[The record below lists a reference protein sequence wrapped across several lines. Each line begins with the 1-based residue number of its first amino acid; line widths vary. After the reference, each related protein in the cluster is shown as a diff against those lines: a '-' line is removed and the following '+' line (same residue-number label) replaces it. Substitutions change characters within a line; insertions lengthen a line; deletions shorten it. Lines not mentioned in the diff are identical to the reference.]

1 MKDVVNLQENV
12 IKHLPINIPTTITEM
27 PFTTHI
33 LVVQD
38 QAMIYT
44 IITTTIMNMSLMVV
58 DGI

>member
-1 MKDVVNLQENV
+1 
-12 IKHLPINIPTTITEM
+12 M

-38 QAMIYT
+38 QAIIYT
-44 IITTTIMNMSLMVV
+44 IIPTTIMNRSLMVV